1 MVEVGNTFELPKKPT
16 CTPGEAAAAIG
27 ISERQIRNMIE
38 TGELLAI
45 SSNLV
50 PEKALRPQWRVV
62 VRQARPVPADKV
74 GLTLEETVAGRM
86 SVALSL

>member
-1 MVEVGNTFELPKKPT
+1 MVELVKVFELPKKPT

-62 VRQARPVPADKV
+62 VRQVRPAPTVKV
-74 GLTLEETVAGRM
+74 GLTLEETVKGRM
-86 SVALSL
+86 SV